1 MRYLRFLTAVLFGR
15 HSYSRTIELVKCVS
29 VECRTLEGSTE
40 RLFVEADGELLGT
53 LPVRIEV
60 EPQAL
65 NLLIPAKVLS
75 RITDL

>member
-1 MRYLRFLTAVLFGR
+1 
-15 HSYSRTIELVKCVS
+15 
-29 VECRTLEGSTE
+29 
-40 RLFVEADGELLGT
+40 VEADGELLGT

-65 NLLIPAKVLS
+65 NLLIPAKTLS